1 MQITAVINY
10 KGGVGK
16 TSVTANLAAEL
27 AWLGYRV
34 LLLDMDAQASLTFS
48 FIKPEIWQKSYAD
61 SKTIKRW
68 FDAIAQQESFPL
80 NSLVITPEIANSKIS
95 ESGNGGRLDLIAS
108 NLGLINVDLE
118 LATQL
123 GGATLNQT
131 KLNYLKVHRRLAEG
145 LAEISNN
152 SYDFVLIDCPP
163 NFNIVTKNA
172 IVSSDNILIP
182 AKPDYLSTLG
192 IDYLIKS
199 VNTLVEEYNEFS
211 EVGDSLDVPL
221 INPKILGV
229 VFTMVEIRSGD
240 AISAL
245 RPFIRQT
252 EKLGLPV
259 FEQRLRENKTMYAD
273 APQYGVPVVL
283 NRYSSSTHK
292 DVAQELETF
301 ASQFIEKSG
310 LRRK

>member
-1 MQITAVINY
+1 MQITAVMNY

-27 AWLGYRV
+27 AWLGYRI

-48 FIKPEIWQKSYAD
+48 FVKPEVWQKEYANT
-61 SKTIKRW
+61 KTIKRW
-68 FDAIAQQESFPL
+68 FDAIAQQEAF
-80 NSLVITPEIANSKIS
+80 SLKSLIITPEPVNSEIGK
-95 ESGNGGRLDLIAS
+95 SGKNGKLDLIAS

-123 GGATLNQT
+123 GGTSLNLVKT
-131 KLNYLKVHRRLAEG
+131 NYLKVHRRLANG
-145 LAEISNN
+145 LKEINEDD
-152 SYDFVLIDCPP
+152 YDLILIDCPP

-172 IVSSDNILIP
+172 IVSSNNILIP

-199 VNTLVEEYNEFS
+199 INTLVEEYNDFS
-211 EVGDSLDVPL
+211 KVGNSSDVQL
-221 INPKILGV
+221 IDPQVLGV
-229 VFTMVEIRSGD
+229 VFTMIDVRGGD

-245 RPFIRQT
+245 RPFISQT

-259 FEQRLRENKTMYAD
+259 FEQKLRENKTMYAD

-283 NRYSSSTHK
+283 NDYSNSTHK
-292 DVAQELETF
+292 DVARELEVF
-301 ASQFIEKSG
+301 AGQFITKSK
-310 LRRK
+310 LPRK